1 MPPPKKA
8 KGIFINPSKVTDLAT
23 WAIFHKSGY
32 QNLRVDYLSGNP
44 IVLNPENLSEAVKT
58 IPLPKAYDSY
68 RALDLFRST
77 DKDKFT
83 TTLQQYNKQREDA
96 QEMEQT
102 KDEALQQLS
111 LELAQ
116 AIAAYKQGPT
126 LEGAKRVGQIQ
137 KKMYVKE
144 KQAAPLRIVKPFEYP
159 IPPAGNISSPPAV
172 TYIKYTS
179 LSDIRE
185 IDFSKMEKQGQG
197 QGQGQEQGVL
207 IELAE

>member
-1 MPPPKKA
+1 MPPAKKA
-8 KGIFINPSKVTDLAT
+8 KGTFINPSKVTDLAT
-23 WAIFHKSGY
+23 WSAFYKSKY
-32 QNLRVDYLSGNP
+32 QNLRIDYPSGNP
-44 IVLNPENLSEAVKT
+44 IVLNPENLAEAVKT
-58 IPLPKAYDSY
+58 IPLPKAYDSF

-77 DKDKFT
+77 DKEKFT

-102 KDEALQQLS
+102 KNEALQQLS

-116 AIAAYKQGPT
+116 AVAAYKQGPT
-126 LEGAKRVGQIQ
+126 MEGAKRVSQIQ

-144 KQAAPLRIVKPFEYP
+144 KEAAPLRVVKPFEYP
-159 IPPAGNISSPPAV
+159 IPPAGNIASPPAV

-185 IDFSKMEKQGQG
+185 IDFTKVQDESAQPAT
-197 QGQGQEQGVL
+197 V